1 MRMEVIDYEDLVKLN
16 SFQEICEVADKENW
30 CWNICC
36 GTCGH
41 SHFVKSLALLIN
53 CRPLTPIIDRIT
65 KIPKYHYMKDKLLN
79 EFSHNVQNKVK
90 DVSIDYFAN
99 NFQYPS
105 FLGYLGIGLYYSE
118 NAEKE
123 NRVLTKKWI
132 PPLIS
137 LMDADKGHTYLRKNW
152 ETGVWE
158 SYTSKYSST
167 EVLQAILDNGEVLT
181 WKDLAHVERAS
192 RHLRPS
198 GFRW

>member
-1 MRMEVIDYEDLVKLN
+1 FVLSGRMDRDYRNEIFRHADRLQHKLKDIDIE
-16 SFQEICEVADKENW
+16 
-30 CWNICC
+30 
-36 GTCGH
+36 
-41 SHFVKSLALLIN
+41 
-53 CRPLTPIIDRIT
+53 
-65 KIPKYHYMKDKLLN
+65 
-79 EFSHNVQNKVK
+79 
-90 DVSIDYFAN
+90 YFAN
-99 NFQYPS
+99 NFKYPS

-118 NAEKE
+118 DAEKQ

-132 PPLIS
+132 PQLIS

-167 EVLQAILDNGEVLT
+167 EILQAILDNGEILT

>member
-1 MRMEVIDYEDLVKLN
+1 MKMEMINYEDLVKLN

-41 SHFVKSLALLIN
+41 SHFIKSLLLLIDEKK
-53 CRPLTPIIDRIT
+53 PYPF
-65 KIPKYHYMKDKLLN
+65 YVSDKRDIL
-79 EFSHNVQNKVK
+79 FSRADKVQEKVK

-132 PPLIS
+132 PQLIS

-167 EVLQAILDNGEVLT
+167 EILQAILDNGEVLT
-181 WKDLAHVERAS
+181 WKDLAHVERSS
-192 RHLRPS
+192 RHLRPRE
-198 GFRW
+198 FRW

>member
-1 MRMEVIDYEDLVKLN
+1 MRNYEDVVKLN
-16 SFQEICEVADKENW
+16 SFQEICEVADEEEW

-41 SHFVKSLALLIN
+41 QNFVKSLLLLIDEREPYPFYGSN
-53 CRPLTPIIDRIT
+53 KRDLLRSRT
-65 KIPKYHYMKDKLLN
+65 DK
-79 EFSHNVQNKVK
+79 VQEKVK

-99 NFQYPS
+99 NFKYPS

-167 EVLQAILDNGEVLT
+167 EILQAILDNGEILT